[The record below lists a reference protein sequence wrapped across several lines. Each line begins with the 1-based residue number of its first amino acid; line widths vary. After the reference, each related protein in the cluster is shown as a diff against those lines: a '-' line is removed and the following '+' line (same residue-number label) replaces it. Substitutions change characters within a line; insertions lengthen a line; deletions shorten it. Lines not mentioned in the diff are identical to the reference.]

1 MHLFLYQCFY
11 SVLIM
16 LLVCDITFCLF
27 WKKKQWYFD
36 GLSIVM
42 ELNNGLFY
50 DLTIVY
56 FEYMFGS
63 PYSFSIN

>member
-1 MHLFLYQCFY
+1 
-11 SVLIM
+11 M

-50 DLTIVY
+50 DLIIVY